1 MPKASTMA
9 AVINRTGSI
18 KDKRMPEKDPSSYSL
33 LTYAWVIVLSI
44 WGGAVNFYQ
53 KVKAGDAR
61 PFNFVEF
68 IGEICTSGFAGVIT
82 FYLCEAGNFSPLMTA
97 AMVGIAGHMGGRAI
111 FQLERLVATKISN
124 Q

>member
-1 MPKASTMA
+1 MLADNSNDRD
-9 AVINRTGSI
+9 IF
-18 KDKRMPEKDPSSYSL
+18 MPEKDPSSYSF

-53 KVKAGDAR
+53 KVKAGEAR
-61 PFNFVEF
+61 PFNIVEF

-82 FYLCEAGNFSPLMTA
+82 FYLCEAGGFTPLMTA
-97 AMVGIAGHMGGRAI
+97 VMVGISGHMGGRAI
-111 FQLERLVATKISN
+111 FQLERLVSTKIVG

>member
-9 AVINRTGSI
+9 AVINRSGSI

-33 LTYAWVIVLSI
+33 LTYAWVIALSI

-53 KVKAGDAR
+53 KVKTGDAR
-61 PFNFVEF
+61 PFNVVEF

-82 FYLCEAGNFSPLMTA
+82 FYLCEAGGFSPLMTA
-97 AMVGIAGHMGGRAI
+97 AMVGVAGHMGGRAI
-111 FQLERLVATKISN
+111 FQLERLLINKVGN